1 MNAPTT
7 AIDAFAPA
15 SAPATDSAG
24 LHAMAALPTLADIEA
39 AAQVVYADFAPTPQY
54 RWALLSERLGT
65 ECWLKHENHTPVGA
79 FKIRGGLT
87 YFDQLARRGALPRE
101 VVSATRGN
109 HGQSMGWAARRHGVA
124 CTIVVPRGNSVEKN
138 AAMRALGVTLIEHG
152 DDFQEAREHAIQ
164 LAADRGAHMVPSFH
178 ADLLRGVA
186 TYWWEFLRA
195 VPQLAVAYVPIGQG
209 SGACSAI
216 AAKRAL
222 GHGVRIVGV
231 VSAHATTYADSIAA
245 GHVVE
250 APVTTQLADGM
261 ACRVADPAALAI
273 LAPHLD
279 HVVKVTDAEVAA
291 AMRALFTDTHNVAE
305 GAGAAAFAAAM
316 QERGSLAGLPVGL
329 ALTGGNVDAAM
340 FAGVL

>member
-1 MNAPTT
+1 MLNKT
-7 AIDAFAPA
+7 ARI
-15 SAPATDSAG
+15 SG
-24 LHAMAALPTLADIEA
+24 W
-39 AAQVVYADFAPTPQY
+39 VVYRDFAATPQY

-65 ECWLKHENHTPVGA
+65 DCWLKHENHTPVGA

-138 AAMRALGVTLIEHG
+138 TAMRALGVTLVEHG
-152 DDFQEAREHAIQ
+152 SDFQEAREHAMQI
-164 LAADRGAHMVPSFH
+164 ATERGAHMVPSFH
-178 ADLLRGVA
+178 PDLLRGVS

-195 VPQLAVAYVPIGQG
+195 VPQLDVVYVPIGQG

-216 AAKRAL
+216 AAKLAL
-222 GHGVRIVGV
+222 GHGVRVVGV
-231 VSAHATTYADSIAA
+231 VSSHATTYADSVAA
-245 GHVVE
+245 GRVVE

-261 ACRVADPAALAI
+261 ACRVADAAALAI
-273 LAPHLD
+273 IAPHID
-279 HVVKVTDAEVAA
+279 HIVQVSDNEVAA

-305 GAGAAAFAAAM
+305 GAGAAAFAAAL
-316 QERGSLAGLPVGL
+316 QEKDRLAGQTVGV
-329 ALTGGNVDAAM
+329 ALTGGNVDADI
-340 FAGVL
+340 FSQVLHPAP